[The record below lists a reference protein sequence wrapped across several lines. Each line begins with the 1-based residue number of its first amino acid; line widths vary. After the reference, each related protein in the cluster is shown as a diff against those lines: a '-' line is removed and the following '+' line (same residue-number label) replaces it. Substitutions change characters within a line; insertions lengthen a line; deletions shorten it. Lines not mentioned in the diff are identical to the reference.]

1 MNKGEIPLRLT
12 LGKQNIEAQA
22 IEERFSCQY
31 EKSSDIVWAVRAH
44 NWNNSFLH
52 IEIHAGTVSCQSRGS
67 QWHLPLMQCRSYP
80 HSNLHEFHY
89 SPNTCTLPQ
98 NVAQNLSATWCSTFR
113 IVEAQCPSI
122 TEITLKSPFLC
133 VVWFSG
139 LYKSY
144 SCTQYIQWEQQTIKG
159 VYLIINLYI
168 NNNNDSR
175 YNNNKNKDTNK
186 SYWLWL

>member
-1 MNKGEIPLRLT
+1 MNKGEIPLRFT

-22 IEERFSCQY
+22 IAERFSCQY
-31 EKSSDIVWAVRAH
+31 EKSSDILWAVRAH
-44 NWNNSFLH
+44 NWSKSFLH
-52 IEIHAGTVSCQSRGS
+52 IEIHAGTVSCQPRGS
-67 QWHLPLMQCRSYP
+67 QWHHPSHAVSSYP

-139 LYKSY
+139 LYKRY
-144 SCTQYIQWEQQTIKG
+144 SGTQYI
-159 VYLIINLYI
+159 
-168 NNNNDSR
+168 
-175 YNNNKNKDTNK
+175 
-186 SYWLWL
+186 

>member
-1 MNKGEIPLRLT
+1 MSIWKVIWYSMSSEGPQLEQVIPT
-12 LGKQNIEAQA
+12 HWN
-22 IEERFSCQY
+22 SCRNSQL
-31 EKSSDIVWAVRAH
+31 STQRIPVPTPPSHAV
-44 NWNNSFLH
+44 S
-52 IEIHAGTVSCQSRGS
+52 
-67 QWHLPLMQCRSYP
+67 SYP

-98 NVAQNLSATWCSTFR
+98 NVAQNLCATWCSTFR

-139 LYKSY
+139 LHKSY

-159 VYLIINLYI
+159 VHLIINLYN

-175 YNNNKNKDTNK
+175 YNNNKNNDTNN
-186 SYWLWL
+186 SYWPWL

>member
-22 IEERFSCQY
+22 IAERFSCQY

-44 NWNNSFLH
+44 NWNKSFLH
-52 IEIHAGTVSCQSRGS
+52 IEIHAGTVSCQPRGS
-67 QWHLPLMQCRSYP
+67 QCRHLPLMQWVPILTPTY
-80 HSNLHEFHY
+80 EFHY

-98 NVAQNLSATWCSTFR
+98 NVAQNLSATLCSTFR

-139 LYKSY
+139 LHKSY

-175 YNNNKNKDTNK
+175 YNNNKNNDTNN